1 MSLIAEERKYL
12 SSELSALGCRV
23 YPSEADY
30 ILFRSIP
37 ELGEKLLCDGILV
50 RSCKDY
56 SGLDGSFFRTAVG
69 LHDDNEALVCAVRR
83 CLDG

>member
-1 MSLIAEERKYL
+1 M
-12 SSELSALGCRV
+12 GCKV

-30 ILFRSIP
+30 ILFRSSH
-37 ELGEKLLCDGILV
+37 ELGEKLLAEGILI
-50 RSCKDY
+50 RSCKNY